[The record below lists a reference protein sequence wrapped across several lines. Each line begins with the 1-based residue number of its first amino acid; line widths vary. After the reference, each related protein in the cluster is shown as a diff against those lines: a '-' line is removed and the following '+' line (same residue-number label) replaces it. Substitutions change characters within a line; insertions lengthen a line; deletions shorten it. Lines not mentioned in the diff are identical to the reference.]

1 MGTSDKCA
9 KQAKEKINKSR
20 PKSIFFVQKENQSFN
35 SKENGVLRTDGF
47 EKSHQYVFA

>member
-9 KQAKEKINKSR
+9 KQAKEKNKI
-20 PKSIFFVQKENQSFN
+20 KVGQNQFFVQKENQSFN